1 MVIKM
6 INKLIQFDLDEKLF
20 REYYYLEKTAKN
32 IQDFKLKYQD
42 DAYNL
47 NIVLNPEILQT
58 HSLEEDY

>member
-32 IQDFKLKYQD
+32 IQVFKLKYQD

-58 HSLEEDY
+58 HSLEE